1 MYIWVEKKNRE
12 GHNTEQGEQ
21 CPCRSD
27 LSSSTD
33 TQFFCFILNL
43 KLSKFCKKKFEL
55 YTMTKAEHSNILQG
69 WGGVWNPWFKTPFLL
84 VMQSRISRTQG
95 PYRISNV
102 LVLPEYTSFPFCL
115 KTKTKCFWMSPNHIL
130 ICSHLF
136 SRPLLPFC
144 ILVLTSYALIF
155 IFPCLGFSS
164 APFTLI
170 VPINYCALPPLPVT
184 IQTSLFISYLFM
196 QPFQPLQV

>member
-84 VMQSRISRTQG
+84 VMQSGISRTQG
-95 PYRISNV
+95 PYRN
-102 LVLPEYTSFPFCL
+102 F
-115 KTKTKCFWMSPNHIL
+115 KCVGPTWIHIL
-130 ICSHLF
+130 SLLFKNKNQMLLNESKPHLDLF
-136 SRPLLPFC
+136 
-144 ILVLTSYALIF
+144 
-155 IFPCLGFSS
+155 
-164 APFTLI
+164 
-170 VPINYCALPPLPVT
+170 PPLF
-184 IQTSLFISYLFM
+184 QTTSTFLYLSPYLLCPNLHFSLPWVLLC
-196 QPFQPLQV
+196 PFYSNSAN